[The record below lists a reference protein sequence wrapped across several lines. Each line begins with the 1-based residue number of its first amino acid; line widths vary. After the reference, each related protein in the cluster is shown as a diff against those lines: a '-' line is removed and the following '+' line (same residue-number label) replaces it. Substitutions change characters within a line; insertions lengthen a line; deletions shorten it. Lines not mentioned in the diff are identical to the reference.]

1 MVLTKAGLSRLLAEV
16 LPHEGDV
23 EAFAVASFGNAARR
37 VARATDRAAKIAL
50 VVELAEPKTLLDKL
64 SAAHPAAVARSEHLL
79 AEDKRVA
86 GAPLPDP
93 GPSLGRDGELGK
105 IGEAIHRDGP
115 AALLVGPAGI
125 GKTTLALAA
134 LHAQASTQR
143 FGGRRYLARLDTS
156 RKLSSAIIEIAR
168 AMGLVPE
175 APLRPRIVEALKRAP
190 ALLVLDDLDVV
201 WGADPSNTADL
212 LTELAAIDG
221 VAILATA
228 REELGRSVKL
238 RTITVGPLADAAAR
252 DAFCA
257 IAGASRRNDASLGFL
272 LAELSGVPLA
282 ISLLAH
288 ATGDGPL
295 DGAVRNWNKKQNE
308 LLMRPDGPERPSAV
322 EIAVEVIQTNP
333 TLTEE
338 SKSLLSLLAF
348 LPNGLLA
355 EDLATILPGTG
366 AAASTTLKTLGLVL
380 EAGTRLR
387 LRRAVRESIS
397 TQAPHGELLRAEQF
411 FSSLAL
417 SHGPKIGWPDSEA
430 SSERLAEDSDN
441 IETMILRGF
450 DGPNRIASVDAAVA
464 LATFLGTSGHATPR
478 VIERARD
485 IARETGDKLGEADCT
500 QALGDI
506 ALARGETD
514 EARARYLDAL
524 PLFHQAR
531 AALSE
536 ANCLMRL
543 GDIASDRAELDEA
556 RHRYAD
562 AVPLFR
568 QVGDKLGEATSLRYL
583 GDIAVTGEEHDDARA
598 RYREAIPLFDEIGDK
613 GAAALCQK
621 GLGDIAFNMS
631 EYDEARAV
639 YEEIGPILQELGDN
653 LGVAQCVQNLGDIA
667 FARSEHGVAERHYQ
681 KALPLLREFGERHAE
696 ASCLQSLGDV
706 ALACAEPEDAQAY
719 YLAALPLLREVG
731 EKMGEANCIQSL
743 GDIALTHFEH
753 DQARSHYE
761 EALGLFTALKDDYSI
776 GWTHYRLAQVAA
788 DPEIF
793 RNHIFASRDAWTNI
807 GRQDLINDI
816 ANEFP
821 GIF

>member
-23 EAFAVASFGNAARR
+23 DAFAVASFGNAARR
-37 VARATDRAAKIAL
+37 IARATDRAAKIAL

-79 AEDKRVA
+79 AEDKRVG
-86 GAPLPDP
+86 GAPIPDP
-93 GPSLGRDGELGK
+93 GPTLGRDAELGK

-115 AALLVGPAGI
+115 AAVLVGPAGI

-134 LHAQASTQR
+134 LHAPASSQR

-156 RKLSSAIIEIAR
+156 RKLSSAIVEISR
-168 AMGLVPE
+168 AMGLAPE
-175 APLRPRIVEALKRAP
+175 APLRPRILEALKRAP

-201 WGADPSNTADL
+201 WQADPSNTADFIA
-212 LTELAAIDG
+212 ELAAIEG

-228 REELGRSVKL
+228 REELGRSAKL
-238 RTITVGPLADAAAR
+238 RTINVGPLGDAVAR
-252 DAFCA
+252 NAFCA
-257 IAGASRRNDASLGFL
+257 VAGESRRNDASLGFL

-322 EIAVEVIQTNP
+322 EIAVEVIQTSP
-333 TLTEE
+333 RLTDE
-338 SKSLLSLLAF
+338 SKSLLSLLAL

-355 EDLATILPGTG
+355 EDLAAILPGSG
-366 AAASTTLKTLGLVL
+366 ANAATTLKTLGLAV

-387 LRRAVRESIS
+387 LRRAVRESVS
-397 TQAPHGELLRAEQF
+397 TQPSHGELLRAEQF
-411 FSSLAL
+411 FGSLAL
-417 SHGPKIGWPDSEA
+417 SNGPKIGWPESEA
-430 SSERLAEDSDN
+430 AAERLADDSDN
-441 IETMILRGF
+441 MEAMILRGF

-506 ALARGETD
+506 AVTREDND
-514 EARARYLDAL
+514 E
-524 PLFHQAR
+524 
-531 AALSE
+531 
-536 ANCLMRL
+536 
-543 GDIASDRAELDEA
+543 
-556 RHRYAD
+556 
-562 AVPLFR
+562 
-568 QVGDKLGEATSLRYL
+568 
-583 GDIAVTGEEHDDARA
+583 ARA
-598 RYREAIPLFDEIGDK
+598 RYREAIPLFDELGDK

-621 GLGDIAFNMS
+621 GLGDIAFNLS
-631 EYDEARAV
+631 EYDEARAI
-639 YEEIGPILQELGDN
+639 YEEIGPILQELDDR
-653 LGVAQCVQNLGDIA
+653 LGIAQCMQNLGDIA
-667 FARSEHGVAERHYQ
+667 FSRSEHGVAEKHYQ
-681 KALPLLREFGERHAE
+681 KALPLLRELGEKHAE

-743 GDIALTHFEH
+743 GDIALTQFEH

-788 DPEIF
+788 DPDIF
-793 RNHIFASRDAWTNI
+793 RTHIFASRDAWTNI

>member
-1 MVLTKAGLSRLLAEV
+1 MVLTKAGMSRLLAEV

-23 EAFAVASFGNAARR
+23 DAFAVASFGNAARR
-37 VARATDRAAKIAL
+37 VARVADRAAKIAL

-64 SAAHPAAVARSEHLL
+64 SAAHPAAVARNEHLL
-79 AEDKRVA
+79 AEDKRLA
-86 GAPLPDP
+86 GAAVPNT
-93 GPSLGRDGELGK
+93 GPFLGRDAELGK
-105 IGEAIHRDGP
+105 ISQAIHKDG
-115 AALLVGPAGI
+115 ASVLLVGPAGI

-134 LHAQASTQR
+134 VHAPASAER
-143 FGGRRYLARLDTS
+143 FGGRRFVARLDTS
-156 RKLSSAIIEIAR
+156 RKLSAAIVEISR
-168 AMGLVPE
+168 AIGVVAE
-175 APLRPRIVEALKRAP
+175 APLRSRIVDALKRAP

-201 WGADPSNTADL
+201 WQADPSNTAEFVA
-212 LTELAAIDG
+212 ELAAIEG
-221 VAILATA
+221 VVILATA
-228 REELGRSVKL
+228 REEHGRSKL
-238 RTITVGPLADAAAR
+238 RTIAVGPLGDGPAR

-257 IAGASRRNDASLGFL
+257 VAGEARRNDASLGFL
-272 LAELSGVPLA
+272 LTELSGVPLA

-288 ATGDGPL
+288 AAGDGPL
-295 DGAVRNWNKKQNE
+295 DGALRGWSKKQNE
-308 LLMRPDGPERPSAV
+308 LLMRPDGPERPSEI
-322 EIAVEVIQTNP
+322 EIAIEVLQSSP
-333 TLTEE
+333 RLSDE
-338 SKSLLSLLAF
+338 SKSLLSLLAL

-355 EDLATILPGTG
+355 EDLAAIIPGSG
-366 AAASTTLKTLGLVL
+366 AAAGTLKSFGLAL
-380 EAGTRLR
+380 EAGSRLR
-387 LRRAVRESIS
+387 LRRAVRES
-397 TQAPHGELLRAEQF
+397 APAQPSQGEVLRAEQF
-411 FSSLAL
+411 FGSLAL
-417 SHGPKIGWPDSEA
+417 AHGPKIGWPDSEA
-430 SSERLAEDSDN
+430 SVERLADDSDN

-485 IARETGDKLGEADCT
+485 IAREGGDKLGEADCT

-543 GDIASDRAELDEA
+543 GDIAADRSELDEA

-568 QVGDKLGEATSLRYL
+568 QVGDKLGEATCLRNL
-583 GDIAVTGEEHDDARA
+583 GDIAVTREEHEEARA
-598 RYREAIPLFDEIGDK
+598 RYREALPLFDDLGDK

-621 GLGDIAFNMS
+621 GLGDIAFNLS

-639 YEEIGPILQELGDN
+639 YEEIGPILQELGDR
-653 LGVAQCVQNLGDIA
+653 LGVAQCMQNLGDIA
-667 FARSEHGVAERHYQ
+667 FARSEHGVAEKHYQ
-681 KALPLLREFGERHAE
+681 AALPILRELAERHAE
-696 ASCLQSLGDV
+696 GACLQSLGDV

-753 DQARSHYE
+753 DQARAHYE
-761 EALGLFTALKDDYSI
+761 EALGLFTKLKDDYSI

>member
-1 MVLTKAGLSRLLAEV
+1 MVPTKAGLSRLLAEV

-23 EAFAVASFGNAARR
+23 DAFATASFGNAARR
-37 VARATDRAAKIAL
+37 VARATDRPSKIAQ

-64 SAAHPAAVARSEHLL
+64 SAAHPAAVARHEHLL
-79 AEDKRVA
+79 AEDKRSA

-93 GPSLGRDGELGK
+93 GPCRGREAELGK
-105 IGEAIHRDGP
+105 VNEALGKDG
-115 AALLVGPAGI
+115 ALLVGPAGI

-134 LHAQASTQR
+134 LHDPASAQR
-143 FGGRRYLARLDTS
+143 FGGRRYLARLDTA
-156 RKLSSAIIEIAR
+156 RKLSSVIVEISR
-168 AMGLVPE
+168 ALGLAPE
-175 APLRPRIVEALKRAP
+175 APLRPRVLEALKRAP
-190 ALLVLDDLDVV
+190 ALLVLDDLDIV
-201 WGADPSNTADL
+201 WGADPSNTADFL
-212 LTELAAIDG
+212 AEIAAING

-228 REELGRSVKL
+228 REELGRVAKL
-238 RTITVGPLADAAAR
+238 RTISLAPLNDSAAR

-257 IAGASRRNDASLGFL
+257 IAGESRRKDASLGFL
-272 LAELSGVPLA
+272 LTELAGVPLA
-282 ISLLAH
+282 ITLLAH

-295 DGAVRNWNKKQNE
+295 DGAVRGWNKKQNE

-322 EIAVEVIQTNP
+322 EIALEVIHASP
-333 TLTEE
+333 RLTDE
-338 SKSLLSLLAF
+338 SKSLLSLLAL

-355 EDLATILPGTG
+355 EDLATILPGSG
-366 AAASTTLKTLGLVL
+366 AAAAQTLKSLGLAL

-387 LRRAVRESIS
+387 LRRAVRESAPP
-397 TQAPHGELLRAEQF
+397 QAGQGEVLRAEQF
-411 FSSLAL
+411 FGSLAL

-430 SSERLAEDSDN
+430 SAERLADDSDN
-441 IETMILRGF
+441 IEVMILRGF

-485 IARETGDKLGEADCT
+485 IARESGDKLGEADCT

-543 GDIASDRAELDEA
+543 GDIAADRSELDEA

-568 QVGDKLGEATSLRYL
+568 QVGDKLGEASSLRNL
-583 GDIAVTGEEHDDARA
+583 GDIAVTRDDHEEARN
-598 RYREAIPLFDEIGDK
+598 RYREALPIFDELGDK

-621 GLGDIAFNMS
+621 GLGDIAFNLS
-631 EYDEARAV
+631 EYDEARAL
-639 YEEIGPILQELGDN
+639 YEEIGPILQELDDR
-653 LGVAQCVQNLGDIA
+653 LGMAQCMQNLGDIA
-667 FARSEHGVAERHYQ
+667 FARSEHGVAEKHYQ
-681 KALPLLREFGERHAE
+681 KALPILKELGEKHAE
-696 ASCLQSLGDV
+696 AACLQSLGDV

-761 EALGLFTALKDDYSI
+761 EALGLFTKLKDDYSI

-793 RNHIFASRDAWTNI
+793 RTHIFASRDAWTNI